1 MVGRSNEI
9 SRENCRIQDADDVPL
24 TEQRGTLLQQWPR
37 PGDEVSLA
45 VGNKRGDIGIEGR
58 CGPTEGRAPIV
69 ARKPCSKTRW
79 SQGEQ
84 EVDAG

>member
-9 SRENCRIQDADDVPL
+9 SREICRVQDADEDPS
-24 TEQRGTLLQQWPR
+24 TRQRGTLPEQRPR
-37 PGDEVSLA
+37 PAGEVLL
-45 VGNKRGDIGIEGR
+45 VGRERTWQYRGIGR
-58 CGPTEGRAPIV
+58 SGPTEVRVPII

-84 EVDAG
+84 EGR